1 MITNG
6 MARINGL
13 LTYTL
18 LESLLCE
25 IEFALKK
32 MTCRFNI
39 NKQLNV

>member
-1 MITNG
+1 
-6 MARINGL
+6 MAKNNGL

-25 IEFALKK
+25 IEFALKEDDL
-32 MTCRFNI
+32 RFNI